1 MLGRAVEEGPG
12 ERRVRL
18 VAHHPQPAE
27 QARAEALDLAI
38 HGLERTRPEMSARRT
53 LVGWQRS
60 AMAVTAGVLAL
71 GFALRPVLTGSI
83 LISLLVALY
92 VATMVERS
100 VVFARGLRAVEFL
113 IRRPLPPMSDE
124 ELPRYTILV
133 PAYREAEVVGHLVDA
148 LGALDYPPD
157 RLEVL
162 LLVEDDDDLTISA
175 LLPLELPP
183 FARVLLVPASEP
195 RTKPKACNYG
205 LHFASGE
212 LVTIFDAEDR
222 PEPMQLRC
230 AVDAFRR
237 AGPRT
242 VCLQA
247 RLQYFNARQNMLT
260 RWFTVDYTTWFAV
273 FLPGLASFGL
283 PVPLGGTSNHIRA
296 EALVA
301 VGGWD
306 PYNVTEDADLGIR
319 LVRAGL
325 RTGIIDSVTYEEAN
339 SDGLN
344 WVRQRSRWYKGYM
357 QTWLVHVRQPVR
369 MLRELGPHGFLSVT
383 LLTGATPLLS
393 AVNLLSWTCTIVFI
407 IGTPGWLVQV
417 FPAPVVYFGTAAA
430 FFGNATV
437 VYVSLIACRQT
448 HQGHLAWAALTYP
461 LYWVLMAVAGV
472 KSLWQL
478 VARPS
483 YWEKTVHGLAR
494 SGPD

>member
-1 MLGRAVEEGPG
+1 M
-12 ERRVRL
+12 
-18 VAHHPQPAE
+18 
-27 QARAEALDLAI
+27 
-38 HGLERTRPEMSARRT
+38 
-53 LVGWQRS
+53 
-60 AMAVTAGVLAL
+60 
-71 GFALRPVLTGSI
+71 
-83 LISLLVALY
+83 
-92 VATMVERS
+92 
-100 VVFARGLRAVEFL
+100 
-113 IRRPLPPMSDE
+113 
-124 ELPRYTILV
+124 TI
-133 PAYREAEVVGHLVDA
+133 Y
-148 LGALDYPPD
+148 
-157 RLEVL
+157 
-162 LLVEDDDDLTISA
+162 
-175 LLPLELPP
+175 
-183 FARVLLVPASEP
+183 
-195 RTKPKACNYG
+195 
-205 LHFASGE
+205 
-212 LVTIFDAEDR
+212 DAEDR
-222 PEPMQLRC
+222 PEPLQLRR

-247 RLQYFNARQNMLT
+247 RLQYYNARQNMLT
-260 RWFTVDYTTWFAV
+260 RWFTVDYTTWFAI

-296 EALVA
+296 ESLVA

-319 LVRAGL
+319 LVRSGL

-357 QTWLVHVRQPVR
+357 QTWLVHARQPVR
-369 MLRELGPHGFLSVT
+369 MLRELGPHGFVSVT

-393 AVNLLSWTCTIVFI
+393 GVNLLSWTCTIIFI
-407 IGTPGWLVQV
+407 IGTPSSLAQV

-461 LYWVLMAVAGV
+461 LYWVLMAVAAV

-494 SGPD
+494 GTRLARGRHRPRRAPAAAAAPPRSPSAGSGACRGGRPCSPGPTSSSGSSPPRGAPSPATRSRGWSTRTSSSPGPTRTSPPSASCGDRCPR